1 MPTSRGGRL
10 RGQVMRGHETG
21 PLVEAVTTPA
31 ELADQLPRIEGVPT
45 GVPGLDELFFVPEWR
60 HGRPQRRP
68 LGGIP
73 RYAVLQVTGVADT
86 GKSLLVEQYAVT
98 RAAAGETVAFVTTES
113 PAPFTTLGLRVRA
126 AALGLDWP
134 AVEQRIVLIDAASH
148 PLLVRDLQVL
158 LETLAYAVRTH
169 RVRHTVIDSLTGLF
183 EAREMLARDVVRP
196 LFDRLKRSRQTAL
209 LVSQKRSGHEAL
221 TAEAAGGYAVAHI
234 LDGSLVLAKHPVL
247 SPQAARLYR
256 VPLGETVRLFRI
268 DGCRLAGHDTRT
280 HLCEIGPDGILRI
293 GPPLA
298 EAGAHMEEG

>member
-1 MPTSRGGRL
+1 MSGTERRGP
-10 RGQVMRGHETG
+10 V
-21 PLVEAVTTPA
+21 VESIATLA
-31 ELADQLPRIEGVPT
+31 ELRERIPAAEGVPT

-60 HGRPQRRP
+60 DGRLHRRP

-73 RYAVLQVTGVADT
+73 RHAVLQVTGVADT

-98 RAAAGETVAFVTTES
+98 RAAAGETVAFVTMES
-113 PAPFTTLGLRVRA
+113 PAPFTAMGLRTRA
-126 AALGLDWP
+126 TALGLDRA
-134 AVEQRIVLIDAASH
+134 AVERRVVLLDGATHTVLA
-148 PLLVRDLQVL
+148 RDLAAL
-158 LETLAYAVRTH
+158 LDTLAFAIRTH
-169 RVRHTVIDSLTGLF
+169 RVCHVVLDSLTGLF

-196 LFDRLKRSRQTAL
+196 LFGFLKTWHQTAL

-247 SPQAARLYR
+247 SPQAARLHR

-280 HLCEIGPDGILRI
+280 HHCEIGPDGILRI
-293 GPPLA
+293 GPPLTRTVA
-298 EAGAHMEEG
+298 GGEEEAS